1 MTGIKLRS
9 TNRKLN
15 NKNIFSNILKTDIL
29 QYERENMISL
39 YMFLNLKSKHITKG
53 SIAHIEKKQGK
64 LTCESNFL
72 GNPNIKKQK
81 FSQSE
86 RIFYSKQFQIRNS
99 MKIFLKSLLK

>member
-1 MTGIKLRS
+1 M
-9 TNRKLN
+9 N

-72 GNPNIKKQK
+72 GNPDDDRRALTSDVTAYVNKNQYRVVQLPFKA
-81 FSQSE
+81 
-86 RIFYSKQFQIRNS
+86 
-99 MKIFLKSLLK
+99 